1 MLQAAAHKAFVFLFC
16 SIFMTDIKP
25 GLLQP
30 VKPLSGGKEFN
41 PELPPNK
48 SNREELVMFNN
59 YEKLKHIIEKVEAG
73 DINAAEAL
81 EDLKDPGYEDLGF
94 AKIDHDRARR
104 RNFPEVVLC
113 EGKTPEQAAK
123 IMEKMAA
130 KSDNLLATRAEPEV
144 FDAVS
149 ERLDDVRYNERG
161 RVIVRENDPRPRRG
175 GILVVSGGT
184 ADEPVV
190 EEAAET
196 AKIMGNA
203 VEKLTDAGVA
213 GVHRLLKN
221 AEKLYQARVIIVAA
235 GMDGAL
241 PSVVAGLVDCP
252 VIAAPTSA
260 GYGTNLEGIAPLLT
274 MLNSCA
280 SGIGVVNIDNGFGAA
295 YLASTINKME
305 PLEKYENNYNWGENN
320 DRIN

>member
-1 MLQAAAHKAFVFLFC
+1 MSRQVISNIPHAK
-16 SIFMTDIKP
+16 I
-25 GLLQP
+25 
-30 VKPLSGGKEFN
+30 
-41 PELPPNK
+41 
-48 SNREELVMFNN
+48 NREEIAMFNN
-59 YEKLKHIIEKVEAG
+59 YEKLRHIIERVEEG
-73 DINAAEAL
+73 EISAEKAL
-81 EDLKDPGYEDLGF
+81 ESLKDPGYEDLGF

-104 RNFPEVVLC
+104 RGFPEVVLC
-113 EGKTPEQAAK
+113 EGKTPEQAAT
-123 IMEKMAA
+123 IMEKMAE
-130 KSDNLLATRAEPEV
+130 KSDNLLATRADSEV
-144 FDAVS
+144 FAAVS
-149 ERLDDVRYNERG
+149 ERLDDVRFNERG
-161 RVIVRENDPRPRRG
+161 RVIIRENDPRPRRG

-196 AKIMGNA
+196 AEIMGNA

-280 SGIGVVNIDNGFGAA
+280 SGVGVVNIDNGFGAA
-295 YLASTINKME
+295 YLADTINKME
-305 PLEKYENNYNWGENN
+305 PLEEYENEHNWGENN
-320 DRIN
+320 ERDS